1 MEASAGPD
9 HAFWSKLDAW
19 SYRDAALLLCG
30 FDPDRVRGLGIRL
43 DGREVPA
50 EFSEASKVY
59 RILKSTAD
67 KSQPT
72 VHPFTVIEHAL
83 GKGLPLPGLLL
94 EAVRERF
101 SHERKR
107 AGREVDDTLNEPD
120 DAEPNPRSKQFLL
133 RLIYVLA
140 TQGYGLKLEM
150 PYNDARDIAAD
161 AERAGLALD
170 RGTIARYLRE
180 ARQQAESLRLTD

>member
-1 MEASAGPD
+1 MEPSTGPD
-9 HAFWSKLDAW
+9 HVFWSKLDAW

-30 FDPDRVRGLGIRL
+30 FDPDQVRGSGIRL

-67 KSQPT
+67 KGQPT
-72 VHPFTVIEHAL
+72 LHPFTVIEHAL
-83 GKGLPLPGLLL
+83 GRNLPLPGPLLA
-94 EAVRERF
+94 AVRERF

-107 AGREVDDTLNEPD
+107 AGKEVDDPLKEPD

-140 TQGYGLKLEM
+140 THGYGVKLEM

-170 RGTIARYLRE
+170 PGTIARYLRE
-180 ARQQAESLRLTD
+180 AREQAESLRLTD